1 MVTITVKSQDCG
13 YLSGKGTQV
22 VSGEWEERAGHALFL
37 VLDVGFISICK
48 TVLFYMLCSV

>member
-13 YLSGKGTQV
+13 YLSGKGTQM